1 MTDASGIP
9 AQAPEPSSGA
19 SAHSRETMAR
29 GFAIEAARLA
39 QDRHCTDVRLLDVR
53 GLSHVCDFVLV
64 ASGTSDRQARSVAAE
79 LEDLGKEH
87 GFPRYRSSCD
97 EASTWMVVD
106 FVSMVAHLFEP
117 SRRAYYDLEDL
128 WSDAP
133 ELEFARSEDAAR

>member
-64 ASGTSDRQARSVAAE
+64 ASGTSDRQVKSVGAE
-79 LEDLGKEH
+79 MEDLGVEH
-87 GFPRYRSSCD
+87 EMTQFRTTADP
-97 EASTWMVVD
+97 ASTWVVVD
-106 FVSMVAHLFEP
+106 FVDVVVHLFEP
-117 SRRAYYDLEDL
+117 ARRAYYDLDDL
-128 WSDAP
+128 WVDAT
-133 ELEFARSEDAAR
+133 EVNFARADA